1 MLTEI
6 QQGCQFDE
14 ALYHYLTFCYN
25 SQQCLLTYMF
35 QTLLSKVFQIT
46 TVANDVVQLV
56 VEGIPKTSATATVV
70 EAYASRLGGDIGK
83 VLRYGTNYDPT
94 LFPPTLV

>member
-1 MLTEI
+1 
-6 QQGCQFDE
+6 
-14 ALYHYLTFCYN
+14 
-25 SQQCLLTYMF
+25 MF